1 MDWQTLHLMSG
12 PAFVGSSTGAMT
24 WTIGSDDTGRSWES
38 GALRTAG
45 NDVSEETIGEVHWR
59 WTCQALGA
67 DWSLAIE

>member
-1 MDWQTLHLMSG
+1 
-12 PAFVGSSTGAMT
+12 MT